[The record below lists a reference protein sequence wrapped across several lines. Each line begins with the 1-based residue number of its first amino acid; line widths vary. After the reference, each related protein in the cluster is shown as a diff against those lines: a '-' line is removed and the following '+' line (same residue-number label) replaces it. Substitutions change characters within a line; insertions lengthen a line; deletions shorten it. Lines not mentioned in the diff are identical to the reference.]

1 MLKWYQH
8 IVSTKNLPMKTIYV
22 RTIVFFFFVCVA
34 FASNGQGLLTVQ
46 FTDFKAESRNGNVG
60 LTWKTTSEE
69 NLMQYE
75 IEYSRD
81 GRFYRSLG
89 FIPATNRIN
98 GDYYQFEHA
107 VTYSDSAFYRLKIV
121 DNRGRW
127 MYTPPVLYYVNKIT
141 AWFVNPSVINTGV
154 MNIYLNDPFDWLEVV
169 SINGTV
175 MLKQN
180 LSGKMGRINVPIS
193 AELAKGIYIVQL
205 GDHYRTITQKV
216 VIQ

>member
-1 MLKWYQH
+1 
-8 IVSTKNLPMKTIYV
+8 MKTIYV
-22 RTIVFFFFVCVA
+22 RTIVFFIFLLSIA
-34 FASNGQGLLTVQ
+34 FASNGQGLWTIQL
-46 FTDFKAESRNGNVG
+46 TDFKAESRNGNVG

-81 GRFYRSLG
+81 GRIYRNLG

-127 MYTPPVLYYVNKIT
+127 MYTAPVLYHVSKIN

-154 MNIYLNDPFDWLEVV
+154 MNIFLNDPFDWLEVV

-175 MLKQN
+175 ILKQN
-180 LSGKMGRINVPIS
+180 LNGKIGRINVPIS
-193 AELAKGIYIVQL
+193 ADLARGIYIVQL